1 MPHLEITKVILVHC
15 NIADSNY
22 QHYSII
28 VCIFV
33 PNKPFVQLLEISPT
47 SVIFLKT
54 FHSEFSYTKV
64 WLTDQNS
71 NPLEIEERINL
82 FIKL

>member
-15 NIADSNY
+15 NIVESSY
-22 QHYSII
+22 QQDSII
-28 VCIFV
+28 LCIFV
-33 PNKPFVQLLEISPT
+33 PNKPFGQLLENSPA
-47 SVIFLKT
+47 SSIFLKP

-71 NPLEIEERINL
+71 NPLEIEE
-82 FIKL
+82 